1 MAASTAKEH
10 RSPYA
15 PALGLRLLLLAGLS
29 ILLQYVDHRNNHLD
43 TVRKAIGATVY
54 PLRVIVDA
62 PVSAWRW
69 FDETTTS
76 RNDLQ
81 IENERL
87 KTERLLTQARLQRYA
102 ALEAENARLRAM
114 LEARSQVRAQ
124 VRVAEIMS
132 VSANP
137 FRHFMVVDKG
147 TTDGVYAGQAIVDAD
162 GVVGQ
167 VIEAGVASSQCLLI
181 SDPGHDLPVEVNR
194 NGLRTIARGT
204 GEYDSLDLP
213 FLPNNADIEP
223 GDLLVTSGL
232 GGAFPAGYPVAVV
245 ETVTR
250 LPQEPFASVTARPS
264 AALNR
269 VREIMLIWTEPEE
282 EEPEASEAADVAR
295 PEEDAG
301 GGNETT
307 GEETDAVEDTP
318 ADEPEASEPEPEPE
332 SDGEDGEAGEL
343 PADVTGGDND

>member
-1 MAASTAKEH
+1 MAAAKSSKPH
-10 RSPYA
+10 RSPYS

-29 ILLQYVDHRNNHLD
+29 ILLQYVDHRDNHLD
-43 TVRKAIGATVY
+43 TLRKAIGATVY

-81 IENERL
+81 LENSRL
-87 KTERLLTQARLQRYA
+87 RAERLLTQARLQRYA

-114 LEARSQVRAQ
+114 LEARSRVRAQ

-137 FRHFMVVDKG
+137 FRHVMVVDKG
-147 TTDGVYAGQAIVDAD
+147 TSDGVYDGQAVVDAE

-167 VIEAGVASSQCLLI
+167 VIEAGVASAQCLLI

-194 NGLRTIARGT
+194 SGLRTIARGT
-204 GEYDSLDLP
+204 GDYNSLDLP

-232 GGAFPAGYPVAVV
+232 GGAFPRGYPVAVV

-250 LPQEPFASVTARPS
+250 LPQEPFADVTARPS
-264 AALNR
+264 AALNQ
-269 VREIMLIWTEPEE
+269 VREIMLIWSDDDEE
-282 EEPEASEAADVAR
+282 AAEEPAADDVEEPADDDSVQNESDNDQAAEDQ
-295 PEEDAG
+295 PTDNAESAEETDSAGNTGEEDAG
-301 GGNETT
+301 E
-307 GEETDAVEDTP
+307 
-318 ADEPEASEPEPEPE
+318 
-332 SDGEDGEAGEL
+332 
-343 PADVTGGDND
+343 

>member
-1 MAASTAKEH
+1 MAVKKSKDH
-10 RSPYA
+10 RSPYS
-15 PALGLRLLLLAGLS
+15 PAIGLRLLLLAGLS
-29 ILLQYVDHRNNHLD
+29 ILLQYIDHRDNHLD
-43 TVRKAIGATVY
+43 TLRKAIGATVY
-54 PLRVIVDA
+54 PLRIVVDA
-62 PVSAWRW
+62 PVAAWQW
-69 FDETTTS
+69 IGETTTS
-76 RNDLQ
+76 RNQLQ
-81 IENERL
+81 IENSRL

-114 LEARSQVRAQ
+114 LEARNQVRAQ

-147 TTDGVYAGQAIVDAD
+147 TTDGVYTGQPIVDAD

-264 AALNR
+264 AALNQI
-269 VREIMLIWTEPEE
+269 REIMLIWAEEQDAVPAAGEPPLEDDRSSDADAPAPE
-282 EEPEASEAADVAR
+282 PTPDEEPEPV
-295 PEEDAG
+295 
-301 GGNETT
+301 T
-307 GEETDAVEDTP
+307 GETG
-318 ADEPEASEPEPEPE
+318 ADNE
-332 SDGEDGEAGEL
+332 
-343 PADVTGGDND
+343 